1 MEYIHYL
8 VWFVCGFFCGAT
20 LMRDRINAETKR
32 RYEEMLKDMKEFE
45 RRGYGNIKEIK
56 EDDK

>member
-32 RYEEMLKDMKEFE
+32 RYEEMLKEMKQYEK
-45 RRGYGNIKEIK
+45 RGFGKIKEIK
-56 EDDK
+56 EDDE

>member
-1 MEYIHYL
+1 MEFIHYL

-32 RYEEMLKDMKEFE
+32 RYEEMLNEMKTG
-45 RRGYGNIKEIK
+45 RPRVREIK
-56 EDDK
+56 EDDE